1 MKFTVTCHVTG
12 DRDVYV
18 TLDYG
23 KSFRADTGCGGWG
36 AQSLTYNPTYVG

>member
-18 TLDYG
+18 TLNYG
-23 KSFRADTGCGGWG
+23 QSFRADTGCGGWG
-36 AQSLTYNPTYVG
+36 AQSVNYNPTYVG